1 MNELDWWISDQW
13 ETFKTDK
20 NYERERIISGKKRL
34 DRSVKYAT
42 LKRYTN
48 LKEMFIVRYADD
60 FKIFCR
66 DHKSAFK
73 IFEGVKKWLKERLHL
88 EISKEK
94 SKVINLRKNFSEFLG
109 FKMKVVRNK
118 EKHTVKSF
126 MTNKAKKNAKLKIK
140 QHIKRIKKNTTPTE
154 VSKLNAT
161 ILGLQNF
168 YQQAT
173 MVTKDFS
180 EIAFSVKRTLYNSL
194 KHVSSENGEV
204 SKYYKTHYKNYLGK
218 KKIFV
223 AKVAIFPIDG
233 VKHKNP
239 KNFTQEINNYTNEG
253 RSLIHKTQKS
263 VSEGIIRYLV
273 KNPVINQSIEYNDNR
288 ISKYIAQKGIC
299 YVTGEPLILNDM
311 ELHHK
316 KPKSLGGTDKYSNL
330 VFVTK
335 AVHKLIHATN
345 EETIRKYL
353 QQIKLTQESKDKV
366 NKLRVTAG
374 NEILV

>member
-1 MNELDWWISDQW
+1 
-13 ETFKTDK
+13 
-20 NYERERIISGKKRL
+20 
-34 DRSVKYAT
+34 
-42 LKRYTN
+42 
-48 LKEMFIVRYADD
+48 
-60 FKIFCR
+60 
-66 DHKSAFK
+66 
-73 IFEGVKKWLKERLHL
+73 
-88 EISKEK
+88 
-94 SKVINLRKNFSEFLG
+94 
-109 FKMKVVRNK
+109 MKVVRNK

-194 KHVSSENGEV
+194 KHVSSENGEL

-239 KNFTQEINNYTNEG
+239 KNFTQEINNYTIEG

-263 VSEGIIRYLV
+263 VSEGIIGYLV

-374 NEILV
+374 NEIIV